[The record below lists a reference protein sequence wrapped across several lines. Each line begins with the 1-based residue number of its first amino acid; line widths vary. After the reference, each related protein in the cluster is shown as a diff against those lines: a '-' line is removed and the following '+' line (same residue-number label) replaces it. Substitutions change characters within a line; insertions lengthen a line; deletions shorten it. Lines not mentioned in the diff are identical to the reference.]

1 MQNLTLQMAQTTTL
15 KKALSATNNNNTSA
29 DNAAAPES
37 NTSFQALLNK
47 QSKAQKDLARQ
58 ELAQQKLAQQKPA
71 PKISNAQGNDE
82 GEQKSKLAADYAE
95 FVVAVNDIK
104 STDSSANE
112 HVQFAENSSAA
123 PIVQAVDIP
132 DKTQKAAED
141 VDGKEALNNATN
153 NARDAAVI
161 ATAVPILTPVALTPA
176 THSRM
181 ASASENSGLPAANT
195 ASQAIITAE
204 SAAPQN
210 KSAAAARNEAQDVL
224 SATNAKAV
232 PEQIRW
238 TDVMQS
244 ATKQVA
250 IDESVTA
257 KSMLDTAK
265 EGNKDMAIKNMAIP
279 ASPHTLTQMNTSLP
293 VQAASTN
300 TINVY
305 PGRAGWDQAIG
316 QKVVWMVGAG
326 EQSATL
332 TLNPPDLG
340 PLQVV
345 INVQN
350 DKADTTFISDNAE
363 VRQALQ
369 DGIANLREKMSE
381 SGIQLGQANVSSGGQ
396 AQQEFHQ
403 AMQNRAASRLDK
415 SAPISHEENVA
426 STKTLTRVANGLV
439 DTFA

>member
-1 MQNLTLQMAQTTTL
+1 MQNLTLQMAQTTAL
-15 KKALSATNNNNTSA
+15 KKAMGVTNNNNASA

-47 QSKAQKDLARQ
+47 QAKAHKDSARQ

-71 PKISNAQGNDE
+71 PKISNAQEGDE
-82 GEQKSKLAADYAE
+82 GEQKSRLAADYAE
-95 FVVAVNDIK
+95 FVVAVNDK
-104 STDSSANE
+104 KNNDSSVSE
-112 HVQFAENSSAA
+112 HIEFVENASAA
-123 PIVQAVDIP
+123 PIVQAIDTP
-132 DKTQKAAED
+132 NKTQMAAED
-141 VDGKEALNNATN
+141 ADDREASNSPT
-153 NARDAAVI
+153 DAGVI
-161 ATAVPILTPVALTPA
+161 ATTTPILAPIVLTPA

-265 EGNKDMAIKNMAIP
+265 EGNKDMAIKNIAIP
-279 ASPHTLTQMNTSLP
+279 ASPHTLTQMSASLP

-305 PGRAGWDQAIG
+305 PGKAGWDQAIS

-332 TLNPPDLG
+332 TLNPPELG

-369 DGIANLREKMSE
+369 DGMSNLREKMSE

-396 AQQEFHQ
+396 AQQEFQQ

-415 SAPISHEENVA
+415 SAPISHEENAA

>member
-1 MQNLTLQMAQTTTL
+1 MQNLTLQMTQTTVL
-15 KKALSATNNNNTSA
+15 KKAMGATNNTNTSA
-29 DNAAAPES
+29 DNAAAPEP

-47 QSKAQKDLARQ
+47 QAKAQKDSARQ
-58 ELAQQKLAQQKPA
+58 ELAQQKLAQQKTA
-71 PKISNAQGNDE
+71 PKISSAQEREE
-82 GEQKSKLAADYAE
+82 GEQKSRLAADYAE
-95 FVVAVNDIK
+95 LVVAANDIK
-104 STDSSANE
+104 NTDSSMSE
-112 HVQFAENSSAA
+112 HVLFAENASAA

-132 DKTQKAAED
+132 DKTQMAAED
-141 VDGKEALNNATN
+141 VEGKEALNNAT
-153 NARDAAVI
+153 DAGVI
-161 ATAVPILTPVALTPA
+161 ATTVPIPVPVVLTPVTN
-176 THSRM
+176 SRIT
-181 ASASENSGLPAANT
+181 SASENSGLPAANT
-195 ASQAIITAE
+195 ASQAITTAE

-210 KSAAAARNEAQDVL
+210 KSAAAARNEAQDAL

-232 PEQIRW
+232 PEQTRW

-244 ATKQVA
+244 ATRQVA
-250 IDESVTA
+250 SDESVTA

-265 EGNKDMAIKNMAIP
+265 EGNKDMVIKNMAIP
-279 ASPHTLTQMNTSLP
+279 ASSPTLAQMNASLP
-293 VQAASTN
+293 VQAASAN

-305 PGRAGWDQAIG
+305 PGRAGWDQAIS

-369 DGIANLREKMSE
+369 DGISNLRDKMSE
-381 SGIQLGQANVSSGGQ
+381 SGIQLGQTNVSSGGQ
-396 AQQEFHQ
+396 AQQEFQQ
-403 AMQNRAASRLDK
+403 AAQNRLARQSSGNTSLIQPEDTTHQDV
-415 SAPISHEENVA
+415 SV
-426 STKTLTRVANGLV
+426 RVINGLV